1 LLAGARGT
9 ILRTMETIAVYPGTF
24 DPITNGH
31 TDLVRRAAKLFDQ
44 VVLGVAANPSK
55 APCFSLEER
64 VALARIALT
73 RMDNVKV
80 CGFAGLLVNFAREHG
95 AKAVLRGLRA
105 VSDFEFEFQM
115 AGMNRKLDP
124 NLESLFLT
132 PAEEY
137 AFLSSQLVREVALLG
152 GDIAAFVN
160 PAVAA
165 ALRDRLR

>member
-1 LLAGARGT
+1 
-9 ILRTMETIAVYPGTF
+9 METIAVYPGTF

-55 APCFSLEER
+55 APCFTLEER

-80 CGFAGLLVNFAREHG
+80 CGFDGLLVNFAREHG

-165 ALRDRLR
+165 ALRNRLR

>member
-1 LLAGARGT
+1 
-9 ILRTMETIAVYPGTF
+9 METIAVYPGTF

-55 APCFSLEER
+55 APCFTLEER

-80 CGFAGLLVNFAREHG
+80 CGFAGLLVNFAREQG

>member
-1 LLAGARGT
+1 
-9 ILRTMETIAVYPGTF
+9 METIAVYPGTF

-55 APCFSLEER
+55 APCFTLEER

-80 CGFAGLLVNFAREHG
+80 CGFAGLLVNFAREHR

-165 ALRDRLR
+165 ALRNRLR

>member
-1 LLAGARGT
+1 
-9 ILRTMETIAVYPGTF
+9 
-24 DPITNGH
+24 
-31 TDLVRRAAKLFDQ
+31 
-44 VVLGVAANPSK
+44 
-55 APCFSLEER
+55 
-64 VALARIALT
+64 
-73 RMDNVKV
+73 
-80 CGFAGLLVNFAREHG
+80 
-95 AKAVLRGLRA
+95 
-105 VSDFEFEFQM
+105 M

-165 ALRDRLR
+165 ALRNRLR

>member
-1 LLAGARGT
+1 
-9 ILRTMETIAVYPGTF
+9 METIAVYPGTF

-55 APCFSLEER
+55 APCFTLEER

>member
-1 LLAGARGT
+1 
-9 ILRTMETIAVYPGTF
+9 
-24 DPITNGH
+24 
-31 TDLVRRAAKLFDQ
+31 
-44 VVLGVAANPSK
+44 VAANPSK
-55 APCFSLEER
+55 APCFTLEER

>member
-1 LLAGARGT
+1 
-9 ILRTMETIAVYPGTF
+9 MPTIAVYPGTF

-31 TDLVRRAAKLFDQ
+31 TDLIRRAAKLFDR
-44 VVLGVAANPSK
+44 VVLGVAANPGK
-55 APCFSLEER
+55 TPFFSLEER
-64 VALARIALT
+64 VAMARNAL
-73 RMDNVKV
+73 RNVKNVEV
-80 CGFAGLLVNFAREHG
+80 CGFDNLLVNFAREHG
-95 AKAVLRGLRA
+95 AVAVVRGLRA
-105 VSDFEFEFQM
+105 VSDFEFEFQL

-137 AFLSSQLVREVALLG
+137 AVLSSNMVREVASLG
-152 GDIAAFVN
+152 GDVSAFVD

>member
-1 LLAGARGT
+1 
-9 ILRTMETIAVYPGTF
+9 METIAVYPGTF

-55 APCFSLEER
+55 APCFTLEER

-73 RMDNVKV
+73 RIDNVKV

>member
-1 LLAGARGT
+1 
-9 ILRTMETIAVYPGTF
+9 METIAVYPGTF

>member
-55 APCFSLEER
+55 APCFTLEER

>member
-1 LLAGARGT
+1 
-9 ILRTMETIAVYPGTF
+9 MEIIAVYPGTF

-55 APCFSLEER
+55 APCFTLEER

-137 AFLSSQLVREVALLG
+137 SFLSSQLVREVALLG

>member
-1 LLAGARGT
+1 
-9 ILRTMETIAVYPGTF
+9 METIAVYPGTF

-55 APCFSLEER
+55 APCFTLEER

-165 ALRDRLR
+165 ALRNRLR

>member
-1 LLAGARGT
+1 
-9 ILRTMETIAVYPGTF
+9 METIAVYPGTF

-55 APCFSLEER
+55 APCFTLEER

-152 GDIAAFVN
+152 GDIGAFVN